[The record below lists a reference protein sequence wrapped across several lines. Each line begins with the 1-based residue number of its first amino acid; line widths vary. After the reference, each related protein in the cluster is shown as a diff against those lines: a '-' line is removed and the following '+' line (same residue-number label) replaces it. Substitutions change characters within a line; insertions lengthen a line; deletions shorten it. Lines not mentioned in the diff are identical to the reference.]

1 MMNDSEKILSQLE
14 KLNHLIHNFV
24 ILQLIERGLGREDIK
39 KVVKGLNNSD
49 YTAIYRV
56 HKKTSHGQR

>member
-1 MMNDSEKILSQLE
+1 MTKNEEVILGELQR
-14 KLNHLIHNFV
+14 LNHLMHNFV

-49 YTAIYRV
+49 YTAIYGA
-56 HKKTSHGQR
+56 HKRSKNGQR

>member
-1 MMNDSEKILSQLE
+1 MTNKDDILSELQ
-14 KLNHLIHNFV
+14 KVNHLVHNFV

-56 HKKTSHGQR
+56 YKRSSHGQR